1 MFGQRK
7 AGYTFRMAAVS
18 SISAMKVD
26 TPRVWQSPAP
36 TRAKMQSRTAMRA
49 ESHGTQHPTW
59 ASSTFTPTC
68 AGACCMASFAAAD
81 EKAANCHGSNAETGV
96 A

>member
-1 MFGQRK
+1 MLHLNMHEIVRHKG
-7 AGYTFRMAAVS
+7 ACTFRMAAVS

-59 ASSTFTPTC
+59 ARSTTTPTC
-68 AGACCMASFAAAD
+68 STEA
-81 EKAANCHGSNAETGV
+81 
-96 A
+96 